1 MPTDDLDRAFRPR
14 TVAWIAA
21 LAVVSFAIGLG
32 FSLFRPASTVS
43 SSGADVFSA
52 SALGYTAF
60 LDLLRGHGVPV
71 VVSRYNSGAR
81 AAGSALLVVPEPRVE
96 ADAVGAAKLRQMAGQ
111 AGTLLLVLPKWTAVE
126 DPQRTGWVRDAR
138 LLPRRFATAA
148 LRAVG
153 ATATLVRG
161 RGEDTPACDGLE
173 AKPRLV
179 RPQLLRPGEGLVPL
193 VSCPGGV
200 LLAEVV
206 REKKKGRL
214 LVLSDPDLLSNHG
227 LARPPN
233 AQLAWQVLER
243 ARGGADRAVIF
254 DETLHG
260 HERPASLWAELVRLP
275 LLPATLH
282 AGLVIGILV
291 WSGLGRFGAPL
302 PRERPLAPGHRVLI
316 DNTAALLRLGGHSG
330 YTLRRY
336 LESALHDVTQA
347 LHAPEK
353 SPEDLR
359 AWLRQL
365 GTIRGVSQDIV
376 ALEARVDEIR
386 SRPRPSVAA
395 AVAAARRIHHWKEEM
410 LRGPQGHRPR

>member
-1 MPTDDLDRAFRPR
+1 MPTDDLDRTFRPR
-14 TVAWIAA
+14 TVAWVAG
-21 LAVVSFAIGLG
+21 LAVVSFAVGLG
-32 FSLFRPASTVS
+32 FTLFRPASTVS

-52 SALGYTAF
+52 SALGYKAF
-60 LDLLRGHGVPV
+60 VDLLRGHGVPV
-71 VVSRYNSGAR
+71 VVSRSNSGTR
-81 AAGSALLVVPEPRVE
+81 AAGSALLVVAEPRVE
-96 ADAVGAAKLRQMAGQ
+96 ADPLRAAKLRQMAAQ

-126 DPQRTGWVRDAR
+126 DPQRSGWVRDAR
-138 LLPRRFATAA
+138 LLPRRVPMAVLQAA
-148 LRAVG
+148 GASAAV
-153 ATATLVRG
+153 VR
-161 RGEDTPACDGLE
+161 RSGEDAPVCDGLE
-173 AKPRLV
+173 ASPRLL
-179 RPQLLRPGEGLVPL
+179 RPQLLRPAEGLVSL

-200 LLAEVV
+200 LLAEVI
-206 REKKKGRL
+206 REKKGRL

-227 LARPPN
+227 LAREPN
-233 AQLAWQVLER
+233 ARLAWQVLER
-243 ARGGADRAVIF
+243 ARGGAERVVIF

-260 HERPASLWAELVRLP
+260 HERPASLWAELLQMP
-275 LLPATLH
+275 LLPATVQ
-282 AGLVIGILV
+282 AGLVIGVLV
-291 WSGLGRFGAPL
+291 WSGLGRFGAPV
-302 PRERPLAPGHRVLI
+302 PREPALAAGHRVLI

-336 LESALHDVTQA
+336 LEGALHDVTQA

-365 GTIRGVSQDIV
+365 GGIRGVSQDIV

-386 SRPRPSVAA
+386 SRPRPSAAA